1 MEDIE
6 RGGETPP
13 IGKYRLRTILINEQ
27 GLYHII
33 SQSTVKSSGQHLLTK
48 KNFQTY
54 RETPTSHI
62 TATTQKKTR

>member
-33 SQSTVKSSGQHLLTK
+33 SQSTAKSSGQHLPTK
-48 KNFQTY
+48 KTFRPIGKHPLLT
-54 RETPTSHI
+54 
-62 TATTQKKTR
+62 